1 MSSNFGS
8 TILFTDSVFRISI
21 EHRAR
26 CSWLNMLYT
35 RIDIHTQKYI
45 TRMNYKLLST
55 MFSTNLTQSAMSS
68 TNLSQSEMFSTNL
81 SQSAMFSTNLSK
93 SAMFSTYLS
102 KSTMFSTNLSQ
113 SFCIVNNHYV
123 WPVVLCSQHE
133 VLGYVGRTPGDWW
146 WVRVTSPSH
155 LLLQPL
161 EL

>member
-45 TRMNYKLLST
+45 TRMNYKLLCT
-55 MFSTNLTQSAMSS
+55 
-68 TNLSQSEMFSTNL
+68 MFSTNL
-81 SQSAMFSTNLSK
+81 SQSAMFSTNLSQ
-93 SAMFSTYLS
+93 SAMLSTNLS
-102 KSTMFSTNLSQ
+102 KSTMFSSNLSQ

-133 VLGYVGRTPGDWW
+133 VLGYVERTPGDWW

>member
-45 TRMNYKLLST
+45 TRMNYKLLCT
-55 MFSTNLTQSAMSS
+55 
-68 TNLSQSEMFSTNL
+68 MFSTNL
-81 SQSAMFSTNLSK
+81 SQSAMFSTNFSQ
-93 SAMFSTYLS
+93 SA
-102 KSTMFSTNLSQ
+102 MFSTNLSQ

-133 VLGYVGRTPGDWW
+133 VLGYVGRTPGDLW